1 MFITADYNN
10 KFGAA
15 YNVPG
20 DTYGALQITLTAK
33 WVQIL
38 NMIQVIFDLTK
49 FMVIIRRWLRNIK
62 IMINYDDIL

>member
-49 FMVIIRRWLRNIK
+49 FMVIIRR
-62 IMINYDDIL
+62 